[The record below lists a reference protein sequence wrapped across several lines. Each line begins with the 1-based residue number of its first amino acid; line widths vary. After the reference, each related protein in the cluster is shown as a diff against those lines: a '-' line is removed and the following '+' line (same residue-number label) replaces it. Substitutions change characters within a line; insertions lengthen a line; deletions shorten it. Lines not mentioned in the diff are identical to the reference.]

1 MKIVKYDSS
10 LLGQK
15 TITNLEIKVYFL
27 LILTF
32 YTKEQLF
39 QYWEFGRINLRESSL
54 MGTWKERNK
63 ILTEG

>member
-39 QYWEFGRINLRESSL
+39 QYWEFGRVSGNVGFVNIFLEY
-54 MGTWKERNK
+54 
-63 ILTEG
+63 IYI